1 MTVTAMKGKQIAL
14 EYSFKSEDNRVVDS
28 NVGKAPLTYT
38 QGANQVISGIE
49 SAVEG
54 MMVGETKQVVVSP
67 VDAFGDHNPNAV
79 QEVEKRRLPND
90 IQVGAQLSLQ
100 DKDGREYRSMVTQIY
115 DHTALLD
122 FNHPLAGRT
131 LFFDL
136 KVVAIE

>member
-14 EYSFKSEDNRVVDS
+14 EYSFKSEDNRVLDS
-28 NVGKAPLTYT
+28 NVGKAPFTYT

-54 MMVGETKQVVVSP
+54 MRVGESKQVVVPP
-67 VDAFGDHNPNAV
+67 VDGFGEHNPSAV
-79 QEVEKRRLPND
+79 HEVDKSKLPRD
-90 IQVGAQLSLQ
+90 VKVGAQLNLK
-100 DKDGREYRSMVTQIY
+100 DKEGRDLRPIVRQIK

-122 FNHPLAGRT
+122 FNHPLAGKT
-131 LFFDL
+131 LLFDL